1 MDYFQVTNKPLLFID
16 VTTSQQ
22 MDEVKTSLALF
33 SEKGGRLV
41 YSIRILFL
49 LLKIQ
54 KQKN

>member
-41 YSIRILFL
+41 YSIRILLL